1 MSDRPEKLITDEG
14 LRLDGR
20 RMDEIRPMKIEI
32 GVLSRADGSCYLEW
46 GKNKILVGVYGPREV
61 HPRRSQRSDSA
72 VVRYRYNMASF
83 SVEDRTRPGPNRRS
97 IEISKVSREAFEPVI
112 MAELFPKAAIDIFVE
127 VLQADAGTRTA
138 AINAS
143 SIALA
148 DAGIPMKGLITS
160 CAFGKVDGK
169 IVLDLNKD
177 EDNYGEADF
186 PVAMTQDGEITLL
199 QMDGHLTLDEI
210 KQGLELAKI
219 GCKQIFEVQQDA
231 LRKKF
236 SVPKEDSVE
245 GSCKVEEKTEV
256 MEIGSVPE
264 SVLEAAISESIE
276 KLAEEEKGVF
286 SEFEGI
292 EAEEVEEVEEAE
304 EKAESVE
311 VEEELNEKTEKEEFE
326 KEIETEDE
334 LEKEIEEEEEEEEE
348 GEEEIFEKEIETKNE
363 LEKEI
368 ETETVEEET
377 EEEAEEEFKIKIGA
391 EKPEKKVEVKEL
403 EKEIEAGITEKE
415 TEKEVEFEKT
425 AEEEK
430 ANTEEIELEK
440 AAEDEKTNIE
450 NEFKEEAEE
459 EFKTEIGTEELEKE
473 IEIEKEAKSPWKV
486 VKDPSKSGLGGEDND

>member
-276 KLAEEEKGVF
+276 KLAEEEKDVF

-292 EAEEVEEVEEAE
+292 EAEEVEEAE
-304 EKAESVE
+304 EKTESVE
-311 VEEELNEKTEKEEFE
+311 VEEKLEEKTEKEEFE

-334 LEKEIEEEEEEEEE
+334 FEKEIETEDELEKEIETEEDE
-348 GEEEIFEKEIETKNE
+348 EEEIFEKEIETEDE
-363 LEKEI
+363 LKKEI
-368 ETETVEEET
+368 ETEKVEEKT

-403 EKEIEAGITEKE
+403 EKE

-430 ANTEEIELEK
+430 ANTEEMELEK
-440 AAEDEKTNIE
+440 A
-450 NEFKEEAEE
+450 AEE

-473 IEIEKEAKSPWKV
+473 IELEKEAKSPWKV